1 MARRRVIEPAAD
13 TGDEPPPPEPMVVG
27 VAKALSPLARR
38 ILAPN
43 PSVFTGP
50 GTNTYLVGIDEIV
63 VIDPGPADDSH
74 LDAIVGC
81 GGDRIRWIAVTHT
94 HPDHSP
100 GVAGLK
106 ERTGAEVLAFTAK
119 DGLKPDRRIRDGH
132 TIEATEFRLSA
143 IHTPGH
149 ASNHLCFLLEE
160 ERMLFS
166 GDHIMDGSTVVIRP
180 PDGDMAA
187 YLDSLARLRTM
198 RLRSIAPGHGRLIQ
212 QPAEVID
219 WYIAHRHER
228 ERQVLDVLR
237 EQGSAKIDQ
246 LVPIVYA
253 DVDEERQQI
262 ARHSMHAHLLKLAA
276 EGKVTGR
283 TLTGKWSI
291 V

>member
-1 MARRRVIEPAAD
+1 MARRKLAQATVDP
-13 TGDEPPPPEPMVVG
+13 DEVPVPEQLVTG
-27 VAKALSPLARR
+27 VAKAMSPLARR

-63 VIDPGPADDSH
+63 VIDPGPANDAH

-94 HPDHSP
+94 HEDHAP

-106 ERTGAEVLAFTAK
+106 ERTGAEVLAFGAR
-119 DGLKPDRRIRDGH
+119 DGLKPDRKIGDGYS
-132 TIEATEFRLSA
+132 IEATEFRLTA

-149 ASNHLCFLLEE
+149 ASNHLCYLLEE

-166 GDHIMDGSTVVIRP
+166 GDHIMQGSTVVIRP
-180 PDGDMAA
+180 PDGDMAQ
-187 YLDSLARLRTM
+187 YLDSLARVRKLR
-198 RLRSIAPGHGRLIQ
+198 LKSIAPGHGLLITD
-212 QPAEVID
+212 PYDCID

-228 ERQVLDVLR
+228 EQKVLAALR
-237 EQGSAKIDQ
+237 EAGTAKIDD
-246 LVPIVYA
+246 LVPVVYA

-262 ARHSMHAHLLKLAA
+262 ARSSLHAHLLKLAA
-276 EGKVTGR
+276 EGQVTGR
-283 TLTGKWSI
+283 TLAGKWSMA
-291 V
+291 